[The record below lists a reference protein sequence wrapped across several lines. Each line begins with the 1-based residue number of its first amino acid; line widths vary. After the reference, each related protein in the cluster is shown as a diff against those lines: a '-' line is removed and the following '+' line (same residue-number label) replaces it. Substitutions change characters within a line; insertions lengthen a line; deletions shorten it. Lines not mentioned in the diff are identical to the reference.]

1 MVKNYQISDKAQ
13 NSLQSIADYADQQS
27 SKSFN
32 LNLKTLPQ
40 SWAMTLSPQP
50 VKLRLP
56 LMVSLLPLNGAYA
69 SDVVVQYCDGKQ
81 MHLDLMAVIEANQ
94 AGSKGACRDVQY
106 LWMDPMMRDDSEA
119 RAIEERWRK
128 KNKGRK
134 ASERAEEDPAVMI
147 RHVPITI
154 SNATLLRRLKNA
166 KGKTLYSFSEEL
178 DTVLKTNRAGAWSQ
192 KTDCYRYAFDRGLW
206 GQDFNSDQSESGL
219 VPVAYNWTVC
229 GTMGAIRRFFKSEN
243 VENGLA
249 GRTLPSETGDQ
260 AFEKMPKYKP
270 FPEGTKEVVEEDV
283 AYLRSLSG
291 FIDTP
296 RLRKAIDRWSEE
308 KRLEA
313 LADDSVEMDIFRR
326 RAGVIGFRSGVIHHL
341 LTRNTAESNAS
352 VNFAILIAEYCLY
365 QQLRLWGPQLRAA
378 LDENI
383 QPAYYESGNTRLFD
397 QLEDMFTLADLGK
410 LKGDGTNESTLRTIV
425 FRWKKAGW
433 IICIERGKYKKV
445 KPSNPLQS
453 F

>member
-1 MVKNYQISDKAQ
+1 MNQKIQVSEKAQ
-13 NSLQSIADYADQQS
+13 NNLQSITDYVDQQTGQ
-27 SKSFN
+27 SFN
-32 LNLKTLPQ
+32 LNLKTLPK
-40 SWAMTLSPQP
+40 SWTMVLLPQP
-50 VKLRLP
+50 KKLQLP
-56 LMVSLLPLNGAYA
+56 ILVSLLPLNGAYA
-69 SDVVVQYCDGKQ
+69 SDVEVEYCDGKK
-81 MHLDLMAVIEANQ
+81 MHLDLMAVIEAGQ

-106 LWMDPMMRDDSEA
+106 MWLKPMMSDDCEA

-128 KNKGRK
+128 KNRGRK
-134 ASERAEEDPAVMI
+134 ASERAEEDPAVVV

-229 GTMGAIRRFFKSEN
+229 GTLGAIRRFFKNEN

-249 GRTLPSETGDQ
+249 GRTLPADTGDQ

-270 FPEGTKEVVEEDV
+270 FPEGTQEAVEEDI
-283 AYLRSLSG
+283 AYLRSLGG
-291 FIDTP
+291 FVDTP

-313 LADDSVEMDIFRR
+313 LADDAVEKDIFRR
-326 RAGVIGFRSGVIHHL
+326 RAGVIGFRAGVIHHL
-341 LTRNTAESNAS
+341 LMRKATESNAS
-352 VNFAILIAEYCLY
+352 VNFALLIADYCLY
-365 QQLRLWGPQLRAA
+365 QQLRLWGQQLRAA

-397 QLEDMFTLADLGK
+397 KLEDIFTLADLAA
-410 LKGDGTNESTLRTIV
+410 LKCEGTKDSSLRTIV
-425 FRWKKAGW
+425 YRWKKAGW
-433 IICIERGKYKKV
+433 IVALEKGKYQKV
-445 KPSNPLQS
+445 KH
-453 F
+453 

>member
-1 MVKNYQISDKAQ
+1 M
-13 NSLQSIADYADQQS
+13 
-27 SKSFN
+27 
-32 LNLKTLPQ
+32 
-40 SWAMTLSPQP
+40 
-50 VKLRLP
+50 
-56 LMVSLLPLNGAYA
+56 
-69 SDVVVQYCDGKQ
+69 
-81 MHLDLMAVIEANQ
+81 
-94 AGSKGACRDVQY
+94 
-106 LWMDPMMRDDSEA
+106 
-119 RAIEERWRK
+119 
-128 KNKGRK
+128 
-134 ASERAEEDPAVMI
+134 
-147 RHVPITI
+147 
-154 SNATLLRRLKNA
+154 
-166 KGKTLYSFSEEL
+166 
-178 DTVLKTNRAGAWSQ
+178 
-192 KTDCYRYAFDRGLW
+192 
-206 GQDFNSDQSESGL
+206 
-219 VPVAYNWTVC
+219 
-229 GTMGAIRRFFKSEN
+229 
-243 VENGLA
+243 
-249 GRTLPSETGDQ
+249 
-260 AFEKMPKYKP
+260 
-270 FPEGTKEVVEEDV
+270 
-283 AYLRSLSG
+283 
-291 FIDTP
+291 
-296 RLRKAIDRWSEE
+296 RKAIDRWSEE

>member
-1 MVKNYQISDKAQ
+1 MTDNQISVKADK
-13 NSLQSIADYADQQS
+13 SLQSIADIADQQT

-32 LNLKTLPQ
+32 LNRKTLPK
-40 SWAMTLSPQP
+40 SWVKTLSPQP
-50 VKLRLP
+50 EKLQLP
-56 LMVSLLPLNGAYA
+56 LLVSLLPLMGAYA
-69 SDVVVQYCDGKQ
+69 CDVVVEYCDGKQ
-81 MHLDLMAVIEANQ
+81 MHLDLMAVLEAGQ

-106 LWMDPMMRDDSEA
+106 LWMNPMMRDDSES
-119 RAIEERWRK
+119 RAKEERWRK

-134 ASERAEEDPAVMI
+134 ASERAEEDPAVVI
-147 RHVPITI
+147 RLVPITI

-178 DTVLKTNRAGAWSQ
+178 DTLLKTNRAGAWSQ

-229 GTMGAIRRFFKSEN
+229 GTMGAIRRFFKNEN

-249 GRTLPSETGDQ
+249 GRTLPAETGDQ

-270 FPEGTKEVVEEDV
+270 FPEGTLEAVEEDV
-283 AYLRSLSG
+283 AYLRNLNG

-296 RLRKAIDRWSEE
+296 RLRRAIDRWSEE

-326 RAGVIGFRSGVIHHL
+326 RAGVIGFRAGVIHHL
-341 LTRNTAESNAS
+341 LTRKTTESNAS

-365 QQLRLWGPQLRAA
+365 QQLRFWGPQLRAA

-383 QPAYYESGNTRLFD
+383 QPACYDTGNTRLFD
-397 QLEDMFTLADLGK
+397 QLGDIFTLADLRT
-410 LKGDGTNESTLRTIV
+410 LKGDNNPDSTLRTIV
-425 FRWKKAGW
+425 YRWRNAGW
-433 IICIERGKYKKV
+433 IVDIEKGKYQKV
-445 KPSNPLQS
+445 KPSNPLRS
-453 F
+453 C